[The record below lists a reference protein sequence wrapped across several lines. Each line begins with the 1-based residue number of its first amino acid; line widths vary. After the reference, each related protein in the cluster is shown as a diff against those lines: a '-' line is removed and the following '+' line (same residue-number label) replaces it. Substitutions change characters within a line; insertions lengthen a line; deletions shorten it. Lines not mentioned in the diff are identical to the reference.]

1 MKSLFKLFFISILFF
16 NIMFTI
22 SCGLPDITSIYQ
34 EMNQPFIT
42 KLTPGPNK
50 VTVEFQ
56 AQNNE
61 PAFSGYNIYFGE
73 KVNPQKYKLYNEQKN
88 RPTII
93 NKNSQNITTYS
104 YTIGVGSYYSTGG
117 DSEVTTLT
125 ASDIQNGIP
134 IYVWVSAYQI
144 TPQNESIYYFDYAQ
158 MATPRAEELN
168 KSVSSGSSPISSGG
182 KQLATVGTATGG
194 GGLTFQNNT
203 SGGGIQS
210 RSASSL
216 YEVTIPPESGYSTA
230 ALTVEANK
238 LYLTKTV
245 DGGKNYY
252 GKIFVKSVSGTTAT
266 VDYCL
271 QTAADVLSY

>member
-42 KLTPGPNK
+42 KLIPGPNK

-73 KVNPQKYKLYNEQKN
+73 KVNPQKYKLYNQQKT

-93 NKNSQNITTYS
+93 NKNSQNITTHR
-104 YTIGVGSYYSTGG
+104 YTIQIGSYYSTGG
-117 DSEVTTLT
+117 DSEVTTLQ

-168 KSVSSGSSPISSGG
+168 KSVSGSIKVGNIE
-182 KQLATVGTATGG
+182 LATLSGNI
-194 GGLTFQNNT
+194 QNST
-203 SGGGIQS
+203 GGIQS

-230 ALTVEANK
+230 ALTVQQNQ

-271 QTAADVLSY
+271 QTAAGVLSY

>member
-42 KLTPGPNK
+42 KLIPGPNK

-61 PAFSGYNIYFGE
+61 PAFSGYNIYFGDS
-73 KVNPQKYKLYNEQKN
+73 VNPQKYKLYNQQKT

-93 NKNSQNITTYS
+93 NKNSQNITTHS
-104 YTIGVGSYYSTGG
+104 YTIETGSYYSTGG

-158 MATPRAEELN
+158 MATPRAETLN
-168 KSVSSGSSPISSGG
+168 TTVSGSIKVGNIE
-182 KQLATVGTATGG
+182 LATLSGNNI
-194 GGLTFQNNT
+194 QNST
-203 SGGGIQS
+203 GGIQS

-216 YEVTIPPESGYSTA
+216 YEVTIPPTDGYTKSP
-230 ALTVEANK
+230 LTVEANK
-238 LYLTKTV
+238 LYLTKTE
-245 DGGKNYY
+245 DGGKSYY
-252 GKIFVKSVSGTTAT
+252 GKIFVKGVNGTTAT

-271 QTAADVLSY
+271 QTAPDVLSY

>member
-42 KLTPGPNK
+42 KLIPGPNK

-73 KVNPQKYKLYNEQKN
+73 SVNPQKYKLYNQQKT

-104 YTIGVGSYYSTGG
+104 YTIQSGSYYSTGG
-117 DSEVTTLT
+117 DSEVTTLQ

-144 TPQNESIYYFDYAQ
+144 TPQHESIYYFDYAQ
-158 MATPRAEELN
+158 MATPRPESRN
-168 KSVSSGSSPISSGG
+168 QTVSSGSITLSG
-182 KQLATVGTATGG
+182 KTLATVGTSGTS
-194 GGLTFQNNT
+194 LTFQNT
-203 SGGGIQS
+203 PGGIQS

-216 YEVTIPPESGYSTA
+216 DEVTIPPTDGYSTA
-230 ALTVEANK
+230 ALTVQQSQ
-238 LYLTKTV
+238 LYLTRTI
-245 DGGKNYY
+245 DNGTNYY
-252 GKIFVKSVSGTTAT
+252 GKIFVRRLSGTSSAI
-266 VDYCL
+266 VDYAI
-271 QTAADVLSY
+271 QTSGNILSY

>member
-1 MKSLFKLFFISILFF
+1 
-16 NIMFTI
+16 MFTI

-42 KLTPGPNK
+42 KLIPGPNK

-73 KVNPQKYKLYNEQKN
+73 KVNPQKYKLYNQQKT

-93 NKNSQNITTYS
+93 NKNSQNITMHR
-104 YTIGVGSYYSTGG
+104 YTIEVGSYYSTGG
-117 DSEVTTLT
+117 DSEVTTLQE
-125 ASDIQNGIP
+125 SDIQNGIP

-144 TPQNESIYYFDYAQ
+144 TPQHESIYYFDYAQ
-158 MATPRAEELN
+158 MATPRPEN
-168 KSVSSGSSPISSGG
+168 RNQTVSSGSSITLSS
-182 KQLATVGTATGG
+182 KTLATVGTSGAN
-194 GGLTFQNNT
+194 LTFQNST
-203 SGGGIQS
+203 GGIQS

-216 YEVTIPPESGYSTA
+216 YEVTIPPTDGYSTA
-230 ALTVEANK
+230 ALTVQQNQ

-266 VDYCL
+266 VDYCIQL
-271 QTAADVLSY
+271 AADVLSY

>member
-42 KLTPGPNK
+42 KLIPGPNK

-61 PAFSGYNIYFGE
+61 PAFSGYNIYFGDS
-73 KVNPQKYKLYNEQKN
+73 VNPQKYKLYNQQKT

-93 NKNSQNITTYS
+93 NKNSQNITSYS

-125 ASDIQNGIP
+125 ASEIPNGIP

-158 MATPRAEELN
+158 MATPRDESLN
-168 KSVSSGSSPISSGG
+168 QTVSGSIKVGNRE
-182 KQLATVGTATGG
+182 LATLSGNNI
-194 GGLTFQNNT
+194 QN
-203 SGGGIQS
+203 SSGGIQS
-210 RSASSL
+210 RSATSL
-216 YEVTIPPESGYSTA
+216 SDVTIPPESGYSTA

-238 LYLTKTV
+238 LYLTKTT

>member
-42 KLTPGPNK
+42 KLIPGPNK

-61 PAFSGYNIYFGE
+61 PAFSGYNIYFGRND
-73 KVNPQKYKLYNEQKN
+73 NPQEYKLYNQQKT

-93 NKNSQNITTYS
+93 NKNSQNMTTHS
-104 YTIGVGSYYSTGG
+104 YTIGVGSYYSKGG
-117 DSEVTTLT
+117 DSEVTTLQ
-125 ASDIQNGIP
+125 ASDIENGIP

-158 MATPRAEELN
+158 MATPRAETLN
-168 KSVSSGSSPISSGG
+168 TSVSGSITSGG
-182 KQLATVGTATGG
+182 KTLATLSGA
-194 GGLTFQNNT
+194 LNIQNST
-203 SGGGIQS
+203 GGIQS
-210 RSASSL
+210 RSATSL
-216 YEVTIPPESGYSTA
+216 SDVTIPPTDGYSTA
-230 ALTVEANK
+230 ALTVQPNQ

-252 GKIFVKSVSGTTAT
+252 GKIFVRSVSGTTAT

-271 QTAADVLSY
+271 QTAANVLSY

>member
-42 KLTPGPNK
+42 KLIPGPNK

-61 PAFSGYNIYFGE
+61 PAFSGYNIYFGDS
-73 KVNPQKYKLYNEQKN
+73 VNPQKYKLYNQQKT

-93 NKNSQNITTYS
+93 NKNSQNITMHR
-104 YTIGVGSYYSTGG
+104 YTIEVGSYYSTGG

-158 MATPRAEELN
+158 MATPRAETLN
-168 KSVSSGSSPISSGG
+168 TTVSGSIKVGNIE
-182 KQLATVGTATGG
+182 LATLSGNNI
-194 GGLTFQNNT
+194 QNST
-203 SGGGIQS
+203 GGIQS

-216 YEVTIPPESGYSTA
+216 YEVTIPPTDGYTKSP
-230 ALTVEANK
+230 LTVEANK
-238 LYLTKTV
+238 LYLTKTE
-245 DGGKNYY
+245 DGGKSYY
-252 GKIFVKSVSGTTAT
+252 GKIFVKGVNGTTAT

>member
-42 KLTPGPNK
+42 KLIPGPNK

-73 KVNPQKYKLYNEQKN
+73 KVNPQKYKLYNQQKT

-93 NKNSQNITTYS
+93 NKNSQNITSYS

-125 ASDIQNGIP
+125 ASEIQNGIP

-144 TPQNESIYYFDYAQ
+144 TPQHESIYYFDYAQ
-158 MATPRAEELN
+158 MATPRDETLN
-168 KSVSSGSSPISSGG
+168 TSVSGSIKVGNRE
-182 KQLATVGTATGG
+182 LATLSGNNI
-194 GGLTFQNNT
+194 QN
-203 SGGGIQS
+203 SSGGIQS
-210 RSASSL
+210 RSATSL
-216 YEVTIPPESGYSTA
+216 SDVTIPPTDGYSTA
-230 ALTVEANK
+230 ALLVQQNQ
-238 LYLTKTV
+238 LYLTKTT
-245 DGGKNYY
+245 DGSDSYY
-252 GKIFVKSVSGTTAT
+252 GKIFVKSVGTGTAT

-271 QTAADVLSY
+271 QTAPNVLSY

>member
-42 KLTPGPNK
+42 KLIPGPNK

-61 PAFSGYNIYFGE
+61 PAFSGYNIYFGRND
-73 KVNPQKYKLYNEQKN
+73 NPQEYKLYNEQKN

-93 NKNSQNITTYS
+93 NKNSQNITTYT
-104 YTIGVGSYYSTGG
+104 YTIQSGSYYSTGG
-117 DSEVTTLT
+117 DSEVKTLT
-125 ASDIQNGIP
+125 TSEIQNGIP

-168 KSVSSGSSPISSGG
+168 KQFSSGNSITSGS
-182 KQLATVGTATGG
+182 KQLATVGTSGAN
-194 GGLTFQNNT
+194 LTFQNT
-203 SGGGIQS
+203 PGGIQS

-216 YEVTIPPESGYSTA
+216 YEVTIPPTDGYSTA

-238 LYLTKTV
+238 LYLTKTT
-245 DGGKNYY
+245 DGSDSYY
-252 GKIFVKSVSGTTAT
+252 GKIFVRSVSGTTAT

-271 QTAADVLSY
+271 QTAANVLSY

>member
-42 KLTPGPNK
+42 KLIPGPNK

-61 PAFSGYNIYFGE
+61 PAFSGYNIYFGDS
-73 KVNPQKYKLYNEQKN
+73 VNPQKYKLYNQQKT

-104 YTIGVGSYYSTGG
+104 YTIEVGSYYSKGG

-144 TPQNESIYYFDYAQ
+144 TPQNESTYYYAYAQ
-158 MATPRAEELN
+158 MATPRAETLN
-168 KSVSSGSSPISSGG
+168 TSVSGSIKVGNRE
-182 KQLATVGTATGG
+182 LATLSGNNI
-194 GGLTFQNNT
+194 QN
-203 SGGGIQS
+203 SSGGIQS

-216 YEVTIPPESGYSTA
+216 DEVTIPPTDGYITTP
-230 ALTVEANK
+230 LTVQQNQ

-245 DGGKNYY
+245 DGGSSYY

-271 QTAADVLSY
+271 QTAANVLSY

>member
-42 KLTPGPNK
+42 KLIPGPNK

-73 KVNPQKYKLYNEQKN
+73 KVNPQKYKLYNQQKT

-125 ASDIQNGIP
+125 ESEIKNGIP

-144 TPQNESIYYFDYAQ
+144 TPQHESIYYFDYAQ
-158 MATPRAEELN
+158 MATPRDETLN
-168 KSVSSGSSPISSGG
+168 TSVSGSITSGG
-182 KQLATVGTATGG
+182 KTLATLSGT
-194 GGLTFQNNT
+194 LSIQNST
-203 SGGGIQS
+203 GGIQS
-210 RSASSL
+210 RSATSL
-216 YEVTIPPESGYSTA
+216 SDVTIPPESGYSTA

-238 LYLTKTV
+238 LYLTKTT
-245 DGGKNYY
+245 DGNDSYY
-252 GKIFVKSVSGTTAT
+252 GKIFVRSVSGGTAT
-266 VDYCL
+266 VDYCIQL
-271 QTAADVLSY
+271 AANVLSY

>member
-42 KLTPGPNK
+42 KLIPGPNK

-61 PAFSGYNIYFGE
+61 PAFSGYNIYFGDS
-73 KVNPQKYKLYNEQKN
+73 VNPQKYKLYNQQKT

-93 NKNSQNITTYS
+93 NKNSQNITSYS

-125 ASDIQNGIP
+125 ASDIPNGIP

-168 KSVSSGSSPISSGG
+168 KSFSSGNITSGN
-182 KQLATVGTATGG
+182 KTLATVSTSGG
-194 GGLTFQNNT
+194 NLTFQST

-216 YEVTIPPESGYSTA
+216 SEVTIPPTDGYSTA
-230 ALTVEANK
+230 ALPVQQNQ
-238 LYLTKTV
+238 LYLTKTT

-266 VDYCL
+266 VDYCIQL
-271 QTAADVLSY
+271 AENVLSY

>member
-61 PAFSGYNIYFGE
+61 PAFSGYNIYFGDS
-73 KVNPQKYKLYNEQKN
+73 VNPQKYKLYNQQKT

-93 NKNSQNITTYS
+93 NKNSQNITTYT
-104 YTIGVGSYYSTGG
+104 YTIQSGSYYSTGG

-158 MATPRAEELN
+158 MATPREEN
-168 KSVSSGSSPISSGG
+168 TGSFSSGQNITLSS
-182 KQLATVGTATGG
+182 KTLATVGTSGAN
-194 GGLTFQNNT
+194 LTFQ
-203 SGGGIQS
+203 SGNGIQS
-210 RSASSL
+210 RSATSL
-216 YEVTIPPESGYSTA
+216 SEVTIPPTDGYSTT
-230 ALTVEANK
+230 ALTVQQNQ

-252 GKIFVKSVSGTTAT
+252 GKIFVKEINGTTAT

>member
-42 KLTPGPNK
+42 KLIPGPNK

-61 PAFSGYNIYFGE
+61 PAFSGYNIYFGDS
-73 KVNPQKYKLYNEQKN
+73 VNPQKYKLYNQQKT

-93 NKNSQNITTYS
+93 TKNSQNITTHS
-104 YTIGVGSYYSTGG
+104 YTIETGSYYSTGG

-125 ASDIQNGIP
+125 QSEIQNGIP

-144 TPQNESIYYFDYAQ
+144 TSQNESIYYFDYAQ
-158 MATPRAEELN
+158 MATPRAETLN
-168 KSVSSGSSPISSGG
+168 TTVSSGSTITSS
-182 KQLATVGTATGG
+182 KQLATLSGAAGN
-194 GGLTFQNNT
+194 LTFQST
-203 SGGGIQS
+203 SGGGIQT
-210 RSASSL
+210 RSATSL
-216 YEVTIPPESGYSTA
+216 SDVTIPPTDGYTKSP
-230 ALTVEANK
+230 LTVEANK
-238 LYLTKTV
+238 LYLTKTE
-245 DGGKNYY
+245 DGGKSYY
-252 GKIFVKSVSGTTAT
+252 GKIFVKGVNGTTAT

>member
-42 KLTPGPNK
+42 KLIPGPNK

-61 PAFSGYNIYFGE
+61 PAFSGYNIYFGRND
-73 KVNPQKYKLYNEQKN
+73 NPQEYKLYNQQKT

-93 NKNSQNITTYS
+93 NKNSQNITSYS

-125 ASDIQNGIP
+125 VSEIPNGIP

-144 TPQNESIYYFDYAQ
+144 TPQNESIYYFDYAK
-158 MATPRAEELN
+158 MATPRAETLN
-168 KSVSSGSSPISSGG
+168 SSVSSSTGSITSS
-182 KQLATVGTATGG
+182 KQLATVSTSGG
-194 GGLTFQNNT
+194 NLTFQNNT

-210 RSASSL
+210 RSATSL
-216 YEVTIPPESGYSTA
+216 SEVTIPPTDGYSTA
-230 ALTVEANK
+230 ALTVQPNQ
-238 LYLTKTV
+238 LYLTKTTEGN
-245 DGGKNYY
+245 DSYY
-252 GKIFVKSVSGTTAT
+252 GKIFVRSVSGTTAT
-266 VDYCL
+266 VDYCIQL
-271 QTAADVLSY
+271 AANVLSY

>member
-42 KLTPGPNK
+42 KLIPGPNK

-61 PAFSGYNIYFGE
+61 PAFSGYNIYFGDS
-73 KVNPQKYKLYNEQKN
+73 VNPQNYKLYNQQKT

-93 NKNSQNITTYS
+93 NKNSQNITMHR
-104 YTIGVGSYYSTGG
+104 YTIEVGSYYSTGG

-158 MATPRAEELN
+158 MATPRAETLN
-168 KSVSSGSSPISSGG
+168 TTVSGSIKVGNIE
-182 KQLATVGTATGG
+182 LATLSGNNI
-194 GGLTFQNNT
+194 QNST
-203 SGGGIQS
+203 GGIQS

-216 YEVTIPPESGYSTA
+216 YEVTIPPTDGYLTTP
-230 ALTVEANK
+230 LTVQQNQ

-252 GKIFVKSVSGTTAT
+252 GKIFVKSVGTGTAT

>member
-42 KLTPGPNK
+42 KLIPGPNK

-61 PAFSGYNIYFGE
+61 PAFSGYNIYFGDS
-73 KVNPQKYKLYNEQKN
+73 VNPQKYKLYNQQKT
-88 RPTII
+88 RPTIVTRD
-93 NKNSQNITTYS
+93 SQNINTYT
-104 YTIGVGSYYSTGG
+104 YTIEPRNSYYSTGG

-125 ASDIQNGIP
+125 ESDIPNGIP

-144 TPQNESIYYFDYAQ
+144 TPQSESSYSYGNYVQ
-158 MATPRAEELN
+158 MATPRDETLN
-168 KSVSSGSSPISSGG
+168 SSITTNTESI
-182 KQLATVGTATGG
+182 KTTRELATVGTSGTS
-194 GGLTFQNNT
+194 LTFQN
-203 SGGGIQS
+203 SSGGIQT
-210 RSASSL
+210 RSATSL
-216 YEVTIPPESGYSTA
+216 SDVTIPPTDGYITNS
-230 ALTVEANK
+230 LPVEANK
-238 LYLTKTV
+238 LYLTKTTEGS
-245 DGGKNYY
+245 DSYY
-252 GKIFVKSVSGTTAT
+252 GKIYVRSVSGVTAM

-271 QTAADVLSY
+271 QTAANILSY